1 MAKNANS
8 INQHDLINQLVEE
21 DGLDRRTAYKYYDA
35 FRDALLTALWDGK
48 EVHLTRLAYFQRI
61 VRPTRVGRNP
71 ATGESIEI
79 PSHVVYRVR
88 NRSDLNKIDFPVDE
102 NGDAVRESDVHPS
115 VAERAER
122 DARRAEREKQIL
134 SEREEK
140 KRVNAALREQR
151 RAEKKAES
159 ARRQYERL
167 LAEAESARNANK

>member
-1 MAKNANS
+1 MAKSANS

-48 EVHLTRLAYFQRI
+48 EVHLTRLAHFQRI
-61 VRPTRVGRNP
+61 VRPTRIGRNP

-102 NGDAVRESDVHPS
+102 NGNAIRESETHPS

-140 KRVNAALREQR
+140 KRVNAARREQR
-151 RAEKKAES
+151 RAEKRAEKAREK
-159 ARRQYERL
+159 YEEL
-167 LAEAESARNANK
+167 LAAAESARNADK